1 MTTSTSS
8 KLPWVEKYR
17 PSAFQDIVLE
27 PLTKELL
34 EKMLNKGSLPNL
46 LLYGPPGTGKTTTA
60 VNLVNEYRR
69 RKGETS
75 PGHVIHLNASDERGI
90 DIVRGPLSQFV
101 NSSSLFLRGTKFVIL
116 DEADYMTATAQ
127 HALRQ
132 LLQSFPNVRF
142 CLICNYV
149 SKIDESLC
157 NEFVRLRFNHLPD
170 MLIEE
175 FLKNINQSEKLEY
188 NDSQIKA
195 IRLTYGSDM
204 RSMINFLQVN
214 SAVKATI
221 QVVTKQ
227 EWDKLM
233 RFVMKKQLRKA
244 LSGLELI
251 AKQSNGAKN
260 TIRDFTNHIIEN
272 HCQLITIEFL
282 SKIEF
287 IVHNKTNTCELNVLK
302 YFVNECLPSLSIPN
316 SSQVLK

>member
-1 MTTSTSS
+1 MTACNS

-17 PSAFQDIVLE
+17 PTTFRDIVLE

-34 EKMLNKGSLPNL
+34 EKMLEKGSLPNL

-101 NSSSLFLRGTKFVIL
+101 NSSSLYLRGTKFVIL

-132 LLQSFPNVRF
+132 LLQSFPSVRF

-170 MLIEE
+170 VLIEG
-175 FLKNINQSEKLEY
+175 FLKNINKSEKLQY
-188 NDSQIKA
+188 NDSQIRA

-214 SAVKATI
+214 SAVKASI
-221 QVVTKQ
+221 QVITNK
-227 EWDKLM
+227 EWNKIMSFLL
-233 RFVMKKQLRKA
+233 KKQLRKA
-244 LSGLELI
+244 FNELECI
-251 AKQSNGAKN
+251 AKLSNGIKN
-260 TIRDFTNHIIEN
+260 TIRDFTNYIIES
-272 HCQLITIEFL
+272 HCKLVTVEFL
-282 SKIEF
+282 SKVEF

-302 YFVNECLPSLSIPN
+302 YFVNECLQSLSISN
-316 SSQVLK
+316 SSQV

>member
-1 MTTSTSS
+1 MSNNSG

-17 PSAFQDIVLE
+17 PTAFHEIVLE

-34 EKMLNKGSLPNL
+34 EKMLEKGRLPNL

-60 VNLVNEYRR
+60 VNLVNEYRK

-101 NSSSLFLRGTKFVIL
+101 NSSSLFMRGTKFVIL
-116 DEADYMTATAQ
+116 DEADYMTSTAQ

-132 LLQSFPNVRF
+132 LLQSYPSVRF

-170 MLIEE
+170 KLIES
-175 FLKNINQSEKLEY
+175 FLKNINDCEDLDYSE
-188 NDSQIKA
+188 NQISA

-214 SAVKATI
+214 SAVKASVV
-221 QVVTKQ
+221 VVTNKDW
-227 EWDKLM
+227 E
-233 RFVMKKQLRKA
+233 RITTIVFKKQKKKA
-244 LSGLELI
+244 LSELQRI
-251 AKQSNGAKN
+251 SKQSNGVKN
-260 TIRDFTNHIIEN
+260 TIRDFTNYIIEN
-272 HCQLITIEFL
+272 HGNIVSLDFL
-282 SKIEF
+282 SQVEF
-287 IVHNKTNTCELNVLK
+287 IVHNKTHTCDLNILK
-302 YFVNECLPSLSIPN
+302 YFVNECLPSLCF
-316 SSQVLK
+316 

>member
-1 MTTSTSS
+1 MNSNS
-8 KLPWVEKYR
+8 LPWVEKYR
-17 PSAFQDIVLE
+17 PSTFKEIVLE

-34 EKMLNKGSLPNL
+34 EKMLEKGHLPNL

-69 RKGETS
+69 RKAETS

-90 DIVRGPLSQFV
+90 DIVRGPISQFV
-101 NSSSLFLRGTKFVIL
+101 NSSSLFLKGTKFVIL

-170 MLIEE
+170 NMIES
-175 FLKNINQSEKLEY
+175 FLENINQNENLGYSKQHI
-188 NDSQIKA
+188 NA

-214 SAVKATI
+214 QSAVTTKLQI
-221 QVVTKQ
+221 VTAKDW
-227 EWDKLM
+227 ELI
-233 RFVMKKQLRKA
+233 MKSIILNQSKKM
-244 LSGLELI
+244 LSGLTTLSF
-251 AKQSNGAKN
+251 QCNGVKN
-260 TIRDFTNHIIEN
+260 TIRDFSNYIIES
-272 HCQLITIEFL
+272 HQSFVTIDFL
-282 SKIEF
+282 SKVQF
-287 IVHNKTNTCELNVLK
+287 IVHNKTNTRELEMLK
-302 YFVNECLPSLSIPN
+302 YFVNECVPCLNIA
-316 SSQVLK
+316 

>member
-1 MTTSTSS
+1 MTTSSS

-17 PSAFQDIVLE
+17 PTAFRDIVLE

-132 LLQSFPNVRF
+132 LLQSFPCVRF

-170 MLIEE
+170 VLIEE
-175 FLKNINQSEKLEY
+175 FLKNINQSEHLQY

-221 QVVTKQ
+221 QVVTNE
-227 EWDKLM
+227 EWHRIM
-233 RFVMKKQLRKA
+233 SFVLKKQLRKT
-244 LSGLELI
+244 LTGLDLI
-251 AKQSNGAKN
+251 AKQSNGIKN
-260 TIRDFTNHIIEN
+260 TIRDFTNYIIEN
-272 HCQLITIEFL
+272 HCGLVTIDFL
-282 SKIEF
+282 SKVEF

-302 YFVNECLPSLSIPN
+302 YFVNECLPSLSISS
-316 SSQVLK
+316 SSQV

>member
-1 MTTSTSS
+1 MTTNNS

-17 PSAFQDIVLE
+17 PTNFQDIVLE

-101 NSSSLFLRGTKFVIL
+101 NSSSLFLQGTKFVIL
-116 DEADYMTATAQ
+116 DEADYMTTSAQ

-132 LLQSFPNVRF
+132 LLQSFPSVRF
-142 CLICNYV
+142 CFICNYV

-170 MLIEE
+170 VLIEE
-175 FLKNINQSEKLEY
+175 FLKNINQLEGLQY
-188 NDSQIKA
+188 NEAQIKA

-227 EWDKLM
+227 EWQKIM
-233 RFVMKKQLRKA
+233 SFIMKKQWKKA
-244 LSGLELI
+244 LLGLDSI
-251 AKQSNGAKN
+251 AKQSDGIKN
-260 TIRDFTNHIIEN
+260 TIRDFTNYIIDN
-272 HCQLITIEFL
+272 HCRVITIEFL
-282 SKIEF
+282 SKVEF
-287 IVHNKTNTCELNVLK
+287 IVHNKTNTCALNVLK
-302 YFVNECLPSLSIPN
+302 YFVNECLPSLSISNN
-316 SSQVLK
+316 SQA

>member
-1 MTTSTSS
+1 MVNS
-8 KLPWVEKYR
+8 LPWVEKYR
-17 PSAFQDIVLE
+17 PSTFKDIVLE

-34 EKMLNKGSLPNL
+34 DKMLEKGHLPNL

-69 RKGETS
+69 RKGEIS
-75 PGHVIHLNASDERGI
+75 PGHVVHLNASDERGI
-90 DIVRGPLSQFV
+90 DIVRGPISQFV
-101 NSSSLFLRGTKFVIL
+101 NSSSLFLKGTKFVIL

-170 MLIEE
+170 NLIET
-175 FLKNINQSEKLEY
+175 FLENINQNENLGY
-188 NDSQIKA
+188 NKDHINA

-214 SAVKATI
+214 QDAVATKL
-221 QVVTKQ
+221 QVVTRHHWALIMNSILRNQ
-227 EWDKLM
+227 T
-233 RFVMKKQLRKA
+233 KKV
-244 LSGLELI
+244 LSGLTSL
-251 AKQSNGAKN
+251 ASQCNGVKN
-260 TIRDFTNHIIEN
+260 TIRDFSNYIIEN
-272 HCQLITIEFL
+272 NQSFVTMDFL
-282 SKIEF
+282 SNVEF
-287 IVHNKTNTCELNVLK
+287 IVHNKTNARELEMLK
-302 YFVNECLPSLSIPN
+302 YFVNDCVPL
-316 SSQVLK
+316 LKLD